1 MSAVGVCLA
10 IALSGL
16 PVGRVPAAPA
26 AVLLELD
33 AVRRVPLRLLG
44 LVVAPLALGAG
55 ERDPNSDSG
64 CHLFSSCS
72 EYARS
77 SGGRGRTSHPRGVVP
92 PLLPPPRPRP
102 PRVAGSPTV

>member
-26 AVLLELD
+26 AVLLEFD

-55 ERDPNSDSG
+55 ERNPNSDSG

-77 SGGRGRTSHPRGVVP
+77 SGGGARSSRTRLLVLLVPATRRTRPPGLGVV
-92 PLLPPPRPRP
+92 
-102 PRVAGSPTV
+102 